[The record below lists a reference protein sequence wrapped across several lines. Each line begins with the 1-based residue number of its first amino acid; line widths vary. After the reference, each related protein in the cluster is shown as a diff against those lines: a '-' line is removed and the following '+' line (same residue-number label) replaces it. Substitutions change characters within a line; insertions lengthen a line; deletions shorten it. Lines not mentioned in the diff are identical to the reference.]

1 LTGWSGSRAGGRLV
15 GLFVYLDWL
24 VSLFILLE
32 TGDHAT
38 LQKRQ
43 TGTARLK
50 AAPKADL

>member
-1 LTGWSGSRAGGRLV
+1 LV